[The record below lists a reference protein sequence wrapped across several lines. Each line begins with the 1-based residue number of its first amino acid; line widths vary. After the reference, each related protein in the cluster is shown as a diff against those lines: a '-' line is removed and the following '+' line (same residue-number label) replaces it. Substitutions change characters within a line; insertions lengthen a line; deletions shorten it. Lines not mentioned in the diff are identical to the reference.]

1 MSWLFFHLG
10 CLLGWATHP
19 LLWPVYSPWRWL
31 FYMGITATQESGGNA
46 GAVGDDGASLGML
59 QFFQPT
65 RAALG
70 MTDEQA
76 KSPLWSGY
84 YGAVYVSQA
93 LLSDWSWW
101 YSLSL
106 PVYGAGALR
115 VLWRSGIGAASSW
128 RDGMSSEYAGA
139 AYWPAYA
146 RWVMVPFLFTVMFG
160 YGLVYKADRL
170 KVLA

>member
-1 MSWLFFHLG
+1 MPG
-10 CLLGWATHP
+10 D
-19 LLWPVYSPWRWL
+19 
-31 FYMGITATQESGGNA
+31 GGR
-46 GAVGDDGASLGML
+46 SLGIL
-59 QFFQPT
+59 QFLDTT

-70 MTDEQA
+70 MTDDQA
-76 KSPLWSGY
+76 LSPLWSGY

-106 PVYGAGALR
+106 PFYGAGALR

-128 RDGMSSEYAGA
+128 RDGLATEYAGA

-146 RWVMVPFLFTVMFG
+146 RWVAVPFILTIMFA
-160 YGLVYKADRL
+160 YAIIYKGDRL